1 MAAVSVYWLLK
12 SLNPFRF
19 QIKGQLQGFQVTE
32 QAKNGEQ
39 GSNIIRTQK
48 SKWLNRSECF

>member
-1 MAAVSVYWLLK
+1 MAAVSVSVTTEKSK
-12 SLNPFRF
+12 SLSF
-19 QIKGQLQGFQVTE
+19 QIKSQLQGFQLTE

-48 SKWLNRSECF
+48 SK